1 MIEWTQLTSDELAVV
16 DRQLPVIVPLGLV
29 EAHGSHLTL
38 GLDIDTAAWFARA
51 AAAETGAILAPLI
64 AYGFADAM
72 REYPGTVGVRAET
85 LALVVRDIGEMF
97 CYHGFYKQ
105 IYLSGHGAN
114 KLGCDLAFQQIW
126 QRYPACKPA
135 YWNYWTEAGLTS
147 IHHAD
152 KGETEIA
159 LAIGAPVYMDRVRD
173 WSFARP
179 WHAVNSRFALQPE
192 SGGVNG
198 APSMADPAEG
208 QRMRQQIVAAL
219 VAKTQTAIADR
230 TGSVSDR

>member
-1 MIEWTQLTSDELAVV
+1 MIEWTRLTGDELAAV
-16 DRQLPVIVPLGLV
+16 DRNLPVVVPLGLV

-38 GLDIDTAAWFARA
+38 GLDIDTADFFARA
-51 AAAETGAILAPLI
+51 VAAQTGVLLAPML

-72 REYPGTVGVRAET
+72 RDYPGTVGVTAET
-85 LALVVRDIGEMF
+85 LALVVRDIAELF
-97 CYHGFYKQ
+97 CTHGFRKQ

-114 KLGCDLAFQQIW
+114 KLGCELGFHQVW
-126 QRYPACKPA
+126 RRYPDFKPA

-159 LAIGAPVYMDRVRD
+159 MAVGSPVYMERVRD
-173 WSFARP
+173 WTFKKP
-179 WHAVNSRFALQPE
+179 WHLVNSRFTYQPA

-208 QRMRQQIVAAL
+208 KHMVAQILAAL
-219 VAKTQTAIADR
+219 IAKTEAAIADR
-230 TGSVSDR
+230 D

>member
-1 MIEWTQLTSDELAVV
+1 MIEWTQLTSDELAQV

-38 GLDIDTAAWFARA
+38 GLDMDTAVYFARA
-51 AAAETGAILAPLI
+51 VAEQTGAILAPLI

-72 REYPGTVGVRAET
+72 REYPGTVGVRADT
-85 LALVVRDIGEMF
+85 LALVVRDIGELF
-97 CYHGFYKQ
+97 CYHGFLKQ

-114 KLGCDLAFQQIW
+114 KLGCELAFQHIW
-126 QRYPACKPA
+126 GRYPACKPA

-159 LAIGAPVYMDRVRD
+159 LAVGAPVYMERVRD
-173 WSFARP
+173 WKFAKP

-198 APSMADPAEG
+198 APSTADRAEG
-208 QRMRQQIVAAL
+208 ERMRDLIVAAL
-219 VAKTQTAIADR
+219 VARTQAAIADR
-230 TGSVSDR
+230 N

>member
-1 MIEWTQLTSDELAVV
+1 MIEWTKLTGDELNLM

-38 GLDIDTAAWFARA
+38 GLDLDTADYFARA
-51 AAAETGAILAPLI
+51 VAERTGAVLAPMI

-72 REYPGTVGVRAET
+72 REYPGTVGVSAET
-85 LALVVRDIGEMF
+85 LSLVVRDIAELF
-97 CYHGFYKQ
+97 CFHGFMKQ

-114 KLGCDLAFQQIW
+114 KLGCELGFHQVW
-126 QRYPACKPA
+126 RRYPAFKPA
-135 YWNYWTEAGLTS
+135 YWNYWTEAGFTS

-159 LAIGAPVYMDRVRD
+159 LAIGSPVYMDRVQD
-173 WSFARP
+173 WKFAKP
-179 WHAVNSRFALQPE
+179 WHQVNSRFAYQPE

-198 APSMADPAEG
+198 APSTADSGEG
-208 QRMRQQIVAAL
+208 ERMRDQIIRVL
-219 VAKTQTAIADR
+219 VDKTQTAIDDR
-230 TGSVSDR
+230 SDGPRG

>member
-1 MIEWTQLTSDELAVV
+1 MLAWTQLTGDELSAV
-16 DRQLPVIVPLGLV
+16 DRQLAVIVPLGLV

-38 GLDIDTAAWFARA
+38 GLDIDTADYFARVV
-51 AAAETGAILAPLI
+51 AELTGAILAPLLP
-64 AYGFADAM
+64 YGFADAM

-85 LALVVRDIGEMF
+85 LALVVRDIAEQF
-97 CYHGFYKQ
+97 CYHGFLKQ

-114 KLGCDLAFQQIW
+114 KLGCELGFQQVW
-126 QRYPACKPA
+126 QRYADFKPA

-159 LAIGAPVYMDRVRD
+159 MAVGSPVYMERARD
-173 WSFARP
+173 WTFQKP
-179 WHAVNSRFALQPE
+179 WHQVNSRFAYQPD

-198 APSMADPAEG
+198 TPSAADPAEG
-208 QRMRQQIVAAL
+208 ERMCEQIVAAL
-219 VAKTQTAIADR
+219 VKKTEAAIEDK
-230 TGSVSDR
+230 S

>member
-1 MIEWTQLTSDELAVV
+1 MIEWIRLTGDELAAV
-16 DRQLPVIVPLGLV
+16 DRELPIIIPLGLV

-38 GLDIDTAAWFARA
+38 GLDIDTADYFARA
-51 AAAETGAILAPLI
+51 VAGRTGAVLAPMI

-72 REYPGTVGVRAET
+72 REYPGTVGVTAET
-85 LALVVRDIGEMF
+85 LALVVRDIAAQF
-97 CYHGFYKQ
+97 CYHGFLKQ

-114 KLGCDLAFQQIW
+114 KLGCELGFYKVW
-126 QRYPACKPA
+126 ERYPAFAPA

-159 LAIGAPVYMDRVRD
+159 MAVGSPVYMDRVRD
-173 WSFARP
+173 WSFKKP
-179 WHAVNSRFALQPE
+179 WHLVNSRFAYQPE

-198 APSMADPAEG
+198 TPSTADPAEG
-208 QRMRQQIVAAL
+208 ERMREQIVAAL
-219 VAKTQTAIADR
+219 VAKTQAAIAHR
-230 TGSVSDR
+230 G

>member
-1 MIEWTQLTSDELAVV
+1 MIEWAKLTGDEIAAV
-16 DRQLPVIVPLGLV
+16 DRQLPVIIPLGLV

-38 GLDIDTAAWFARA
+38 GLDMDTANYFARA
-51 AAAETGAILAPLI
+51 VAEETGALLAPLI

-72 REYPGTVGVRAET
+72 REYPGTVGVTAET
-85 LALVVRDIGEMF
+85 LALVVRDIAEMF
-97 CYHGFYKQ
+97 CFHGFHKQ

-114 KLGCDLAFQQIW
+114 KLGCELGFHQVWRRHADFQ
-126 QRYPACKPA
+126 PV

-159 LAIGAPVYMDRVRD
+159 MAVGSPVYMERVRD
-173 WSFARP
+173 WTFSRP
-179 WHAVNSRFALQPE
+179 WHAVHSRFAYQPQ

-198 APSMADPAEG
+198 APSTADPAEG
-208 QRMRQQIVAAL
+208 ERMRAEIIAAL
-219 VAKTQTAIADR
+219 VRKTQAAIN
-230 TGSVSDR
+230 G

>member
-1 MIEWTQLTSDELAVV
+1 M
-16 DRQLPVIVPLGLV
+16 
-29 EAHGSHLTL
+29 
-38 GLDIDTAAWFARA
+38 
-51 AAAETGAILAPLI
+51 
-64 AYGFADAM
+64 
-72 REYPGTVGVRAET
+72 
-85 LALVVRDIGEMF
+85 
-97 CYHGFYKQ
+97 
-105 IYLSGHGAN
+105 
-114 KLGCDLAFQQIW
+114 
-126 QRYPACKPA
+126 
-135 YWNYWTEAGLTS
+135 TS

>member
-1 MIEWTQLTSDELAVV
+1 MLEWTKLTGDELAAV
-16 DRQLPVIVPLGLV
+16 DRTLPVIVPLGLV

-38 GLDIDTAAWFARA
+38 GLDIDTANYFARA
-51 AAAETGAILAPLI
+51 VAEQTGAILAPML

-72 REYPGTVGVRAET
+72 REYPGTVGVTAET
-85 LALVVRDIGEMF
+85 LALVVRDIAEQF
-97 CYHGFYKQ
+97 CYHGFRKQ

-114 KLGCDLAFQQIW
+114 KLGCELGFHQVW
-126 QRYPACKPA
+126 RRYPDFKPA

-159 LAIGAPVYMDRVRD
+159 LAVGSPVYMDRVRD
-173 WSFARP
+173 WSFKKP
-179 WHAVNSRFALQPE
+179 WHLVNSRFAYQPE

-198 APSMADPAEG
+198 APSTADPAEG
-208 QRMRQQIVAAL
+208 QRMVAQIVAAL
-219 VAKTQTAIADR
+219 IAKTQAAIADR
-230 TGSVSDR
+230 D